1 MILKNIKTAT
11 ICIALLSA
19 LSCTSDFENINTNP
33 QGASNE
39 DLQQDFNTVKA
50 PFSPMF
56 ANVFVLTA
64 WPYQIQQNLQGDI
77 WSGYMATGTGFANG
91 NNPQYKLNNGWNN
104 QAWENA
110 YRDVMANALKVK
122 QQAEEKYP
130 EFYDVSLIIKVEAM
144 HRITD
149 IYGPCVYSSFG
160 RPNTTVFPYDSQKV
174 VYDLMF
180 SELDIAV
187 AGLTPIAKINA
198 EADPAD
204 HKSLFTTTDV
214 SSYHGDYTKWV
225 KYANSLRLRL
235 AMRIVKIDP
244 AKAKAEAEKAV
255 NHEFGVLSTKAD
267 IFTLEAKN
275 YANPISEISQS
286 WGDIKMSADME
297 SIMGGY
303 NDPRLAAYFLTSSE
317 YPGTYKGVRTGI
329 QIVDKA
335 DHIGFS
341 SVNVNTTVWMTTA
354 EAYFLRAEGALRGWN
369 MNGTAQELYEMGITQ
384 SFEQHGM
391 SGVATYLTNTNMP
404 QNYVD
409 PTDDAN
415 NGDAVNLV
423 SVSWNDGAATNEVKL
438 QKIIT
443 QKWIANFPEGQEAW
457 SEYRRTGYPK
467 LLPVL
472 VNASG
477 GTITTQYGVRRINFV
492 DSEKAGNPE
501 GVATGEAELGGPD
514 DGGTRL
520 WWDTTG
526 PNF

>member
-1 MILKNIKTAT
+1 MTLKNIKSAA
-11 ICIALLSA
+11 ICITLLSA
-19 LSCTSDFENINTNP
+19 VSCTSDFENINSNP

-39 DLQQDFNTVKA
+39 QLEQDYNTIKA

-77 WSGYMATGTGFANG
+77 WSGYMATGSGFANG

-104 QAWENA
+104 QAWDNA
-110 YRDVMANALKVK
+110 YRQVMASALKVK
-122 QQAEEKYP
+122 QQAEARYP
-130 EFYDVSLIIKVEAM
+130 EFYDLSLIIKVEAM

-160 RPNTTVFPYDSQKV
+160 KPDTTVFPYDSQKL
-174 VYDLMF
+174 VYDQMF
-180 SELDIAV
+180 ADLDTAIK
-187 AGLTPIAKINA
+187 GLTPIAKANA
-198 EADPAD
+198 AAG
-204 HKSLFTTTDV
+204 KSSLFATTDV

-244 AKAKAEAEKAV
+244 AKAKTEAESAV

-275 YANPISEISQS
+275 YSNPISDISQG

-303 NDPRLAAYFLTSSE
+303 QDPRLSAFFLTSSE
-317 YPGTYKGVRTGI
+317 YPGTYKGIRTGI
-329 QIVDKA
+329 TIVDKS
-335 DHIGFS
+335 DHVGFS
-341 SVNVNTTVWMTTA
+341 SVNIKTTVWMTTA
-354 EAYFLRAEGALRGWN
+354 EVYFLRAEGALRGWN
-369 MNGTAQELYEMGITQ
+369 MGGTAQGLYETGITQ
-384 SFEQHGM
+384 SFEQHGV
-391 SGVATYLTNTNMP
+391 SGVSNYLTNTNVAK
-404 QNYVD
+404 NYVD
-409 PTDDAN
+409 PTNAAN
-415 NGDAVNLV
+415 NGNAVNLV
-423 SVSWNDGAATNEVKL
+423 TVSWSDGAATNEVKL

-457 SEYRRTGYPK
+457 SEYRRTGYPM

-472 VNASG
+472 VNASA
-477 GTITTQYGVRRINFV
+477 GTVTTQYGMRRINFV

-501 GVATGEAELGGPD
+501 GVKTGLAELGGPD
-514 DGGTRL
+514 NGGTRL